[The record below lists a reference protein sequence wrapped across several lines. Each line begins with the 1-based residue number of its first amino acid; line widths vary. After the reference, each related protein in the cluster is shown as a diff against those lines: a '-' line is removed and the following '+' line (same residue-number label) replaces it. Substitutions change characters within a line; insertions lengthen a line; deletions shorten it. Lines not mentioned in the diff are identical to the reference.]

1 MAARRHPRAAALFG
15 ATLLYAANARCAPAT
30 LTADLTSPQAQAE
43 ATAAAQLPP
52 AAPPPGHTVVEDPS
66 GRKQVGGASV
76 YANHF
81 EGHRMADGQR
91 FRHRGAVAAS
101 RSLPLGTVAK
111 VTNLQTGRSA
121 TVTVEDHGPYVDG
134 RTVDLTRATAAQI
147 GLTRKSGVAP
157 VEVAPVAVPQKDGT
171 VKAGAGAVQGPA

>member
-1 MAARRHPRAAALFG
+1 MAARCYPIAAALIG
-15 ATLLYAANARCAPAT
+15 ATLLYSAGARCAPAT
-30 LTADLTSPQAQAE
+30 LTADLASPQAQAQ
-43 ATAAAQLPP
+43 AAAAAQLPP
-52 AAPPPGHTVVEDPS
+52 VAPPPGHRVVEDPS

-76 YANHF
+76 YAGHF
-81 EGHRMADGQR
+81 EGHRMADGNR

-111 VTNLQTGRSA
+111 VTNLQTGRTA

-134 RTVDLTRATAAQI
+134 RAVDLTRATAAQI
-147 GLTRKSGVAP
+147 GLTRKDGVAP

-171 VKAGAGAVQGPA
+171 VKAGAGALPGPA